1 MDKPALINKIKS
13 LDGLSQDEKAALID
27 LLNQTKKYGLV
38 WEDKPEA
45 VEEQLRTQLPVL
57 IEVPE
62 RRILAEQLTMQTP
75 AAPPDKA
82 APTPDLFSTTET
94 SQVPTANSQQPIA
107 LALSEA
113 EGNSQQPKANSQKPT
128 ASPPNHILIEGDN
141 LHALTALTFTHEGR
155 IDVIYI
161 DPPYNTGSKDDF
173 IFNDHY
179 VDKEDAFRH
188 SKWLSFMEKRL
199 KLSKRLLADDGVI
212 FCSIG
217 DDENAQLTML
227 FNEVFRDDNKL
238 GAISRVAKTA
248 GDMGNYFA
256 PSKDYILVYS
266 KNQKTVK
273 NFKDGVDERL
283 FKKIE
288 KEGLKKGERYR
299 DDVAFYQASQKD
311 LRPNQKYFVDCPDGS
326 KVIPPCSIQDEI
338 MRDGDGRWRW
348 SKDTYFKFKHLLVFK
363 ATKQSP
369 LLDENGHKAKWNVYT
384 KSYLND
390 RSEKGASPRDYLDN
404 FINRKGA
411 DLIKQYDIEF
421 NFSKPFELIQHLIKI
436 TNKPNDIKVLDFFA
450 GSGTTLHS
458 VLSLNAIDKGQRTCI
473 LVTNNENKICDNV
486 TYPRC
491 QRIIYKYVNYKG
503 KEMPYFPE
511 NNLRYFKTA
520 FVNRE
525 KTTKNKKQLTLLAT
539 ELLCIKEDIYT
550 ELFSIKD
557 FKFEQKTVR
566 CFSDKGKYLMVIYDE
581 EIIEQ
586 LVPVIAEI
594 NSKTKIK
601 IYVFAP
607 GQYPFTEEFEDVL
620 HKIELG
626 ALPDAIYKAY
636 MSILPKKSDR
646 SFSEQPT
653 PETDITETSED
664 AESDLFT
671 ENIMEP

>member
-1 MDKPALINKIKS
+1 MDKPTIIQKIKALDS
-13 LDGLSQDEKAALID
+13 LSNAEKADLIEMI
-27 LLNQTKKYGLV
+27 NETKLYGLV
-38 WEDKPEA
+38 WEDKLEN
-45 VEEQLRTQLPVL
+45 VEKLLLDKLPVL
-57 IEVPE
+57 REVPE
-62 RRILAEQLTMQTP
+62 RRIPATGIEKSSSKAIISNTVEPTLFEGTGNTEDEQTVESPEQ
-75 AAPPDKA
+75 
-82 APTPDLFSTTET
+82 SE
-94 SQVPTANSQQPIA
+94 VNSVAI
-107 LALSEA
+107 
-113 EGNSQQPKANSQKPT
+113 
-128 ASPPNHILIEGDN
+128 PNHILIEGDN
-141 LHALTALTFTHEGR
+141 FHALTALTFTHENC
-155 IDVIYI
+155 IDVIYV
-161 DPPYNTGSKDDF
+161 DPPYNTGSKEDF

-199 KLSKRLLADDGVI
+199 YIAKRLLADDGVI

-217 DDENAQLTML
+217 DDEIAQLTML

-238 GAISRVAKTA
+238 GVISRVAKTA

-256 PSKDYILVYS
+256 PSKDYVLVYA
-266 KNQKTVK
+266 KNQKAVT
-273 NFKDGVDERL
+273 NFKDDVDESL

-288 KEGLKKGERYR
+288 TEGPKKGESYR

-348 SKDTYFKFKHLLVFK
+348 TKDTYIKFKHLLVFK

-369 LLDENGHKAKWNVYT
+369 LMDENGLKAKYNVYT

-411 DLIKQYDIEF
+411 DFIKQYDIEF

-436 TNKPNDIKVLDFFA
+436 TNKPKDIKVLDFFA

-458 VLSLNAIDKGQRTCI
+458 VLSLNAMDKGQRSCI
-473 LVTNNENKICDNV
+473 LVTNNENKICDEV

-491 QRIIYKYVNYKG
+491 QRIINKYVNSKG
-503 KEMPYFPE
+503 KEMPYFPD
-511 NNLRYFKTA
+511 NNLRYYRTE

-525 KTTKNKKQLTLLAT
+525 KTTKNKKELTLLAT

-550 ELFSIKD
+550 ELTSIGS
-557 FKFEQKTVR
+557 FKFMPGIAR
-566 CFSDKGKYLMVIYDE
+566 CFCDKGRYLIAIYDE
-581 EIIEQ
+581 EIIEE
-586 LVPVIAEI
+586 LIPVIEAIVSEF
-594 NSKTKIK
+594 KVK

-607 GQYPFTEEFEDVL
+607 GQYPFSQEFEDVMY
-620 HKIELG
+620 KVELC

-636 MSILPKKSDR
+636 LNVLPKKTDR
-646 SFSEQPT
+646 RFSNIDDLIEEDQP
-653 PETDITETSED
+653 EEE
-664 AESDLFT
+664 AEIDLLT
-671 ENIMEP
+671 ENNTEL